1 MKKTFTKILV
11 LVIPL
16 LFISSAFVFAQ
27 PPTSG
32 GNPPTSGGN
41 PTTSGGNPTTNLS
54 VKFENPFEGS
64 GNGSLFDFLK
74 TIIDRILLPIGGIL
88 AVLAF
93 IYSGFLYVMAQGD
106 ESKIKTAHKALL
118 YSAIGTAV
126 LLGSWTL
133 ATVIENT
140 IKQLR

>member
-16 LFISSAFVFAQ
+16 LFISSALVFAQ

-54 VKFENPFEGS
+54 VKFENPFAGS

-140 IKQLR
+140 ISQLR

>member
-16 LFISSAFVFAQ
+16 LFISSTFILAQ
-27 PPTSG
+27 NATDSGTNPFPTDSG
-32 GNPPTSGGN
+32 QNPS
-41 PTTSGGNPTTNLS
+41 LS
-54 VKFENPFEGS
+54 VKFENPFAGS

-140 IKQLR
+140 ISQLR